1 MQQNGN
7 RKGTPMVIGNMRESV
22 EVVVV
27 GGGPGGYAAA
37 FHAADLGKEVALV
50 EQEPRLGGTCLLR
63 GCIPSKAMIT
73 AAERFHQAK
82 HSDFMGIS
90 VKDALLDMKKMGE
103 WRDGIIKNLTG
114 GLEQLCKAR
123 NIRRYLGRGHF
134 IGANEL
140 HVSTTGTPTTL
151 QFQQAIL
158 ALGSL
163 PIMPGIFK
171 RSERVMTSDEAL
183 ALYHLP
189 KSVLVVGGGYIGI
202 ELGSCLAALGTEVT
216 VVEMLDRILP
226 TTEPEMVRV
235 VRKAL
240 EARGMKF
247 HLESKVLEVQEGKN
261 SVAVKVQPKEGAA
274 WTKEYER
281 VLVAIGRKP
290 NTEDCGLERLGVTVD
305 KGFIVV
311 EEQSLRTNLP
321 HVYAIGDCSGQPML
335 AHRARRQG
343 IVAAEIV
350 AGHKSAYDN
359 RTVPAVIF
367 SEPEVATCGLS
378 EEEAKKA
385 GYEVKVGKFRLAT
398 LGRAMTLGATEG
410 LVMVIA
416 DAKTEVVLGVRMV
429 GAHVSELVGE
439 ATLAIE
445 TGMVLEDLIATIH
458 VHPTLSESIQEAAEA
473 VRGEAIH
480 SVRISKGPK
489 AGAK

>member
-1 MQQNGN
+1 
-7 RKGTPMVIGNMRESV
+7 
-22 EVVVV
+22 
-27 GGGPGGYAAA
+27 
-37 FHAADLGKEVALV
+37 
-50 EQEPRLGGTCLLR
+50 
-63 GCIPSKAMIT
+63 
-73 AAERFHQAK
+73 
-82 HSDFMGIS
+82 MG
-90 VKDALLDMKKMGE
+90 D

-114 GLEQLCKAR
+114 GLDQLCKAR
-123 NIRRYLGRGHF
+123 NIRRYVGRGHF
-134 IGANEL
+134 IGPNEL
-140 HVSTTGTPTTL
+140 HISTTGSPTTL
-151 QFQQAIL
+151 SFQQAIL

-226 TTEPEMVRV
+226 TTEPELVRV
-235 VRKAL
+235 VRKSL

-247 HLESKVLEVQEGKN
+247 HLAAKVMEVVEGKD
-261 SVAVKVQPKEGAA
+261 SVQVKVQPKEGPA

-290 NTEDCGLERLGVTVD
+290 NTDDCGLERLGVKVD
-305 KGFIVV
+305 KGFVV
-311 EEQSLRTNLP
+311 IDEQSCRTSLS

-350 AGHKSAYDN
+350 AGHKAAYDN

-367 SEPEVATCGLS
+367 SEPEIATCGLS
-378 EEEAKKA
+378 EEEAKQA
-385 GYEVKVGKFRLAT
+385 GYEVMVGKFHLKT
-398 LGRAMTLGATEG
+398 LGRAMTMGVTEG
-410 LVMVIA
+410 LILVIA

-429 GAHVSELVGE
+429 GAHVSELIGE
-439 ATLAIE
+439 AALAIE

-458 VHPTLSESIQEAAEA
+458 VHPTLGEAIQEAAEGA
-473 VRGEAIH
+473 RGESIH
-480 SVRISKGPK
+480 SVRVTRPTK
-489 AGAK
+489 AGTK

>member
-1 MQQNGN
+1 
-7 RKGTPMVIGNMRESV
+7 MVIGNMRETV

-73 AAERFHQAK
+73 AAERFHQTK
-82 HSDFMGIS
+82 HSDFMGIV
-90 VKDALLDMKKMGE
+90 VKDAAIDMKKMGE
-103 WRDGIIKNLTG
+103 WRDGVIKNLTT
-114 GLEQLCKAR
+114 GLDGLCKGR
-123 NIRRYLGRGHF
+123 NIRRYVGRGHF
-134 IGANEL
+134 TGPNEL
-140 HVSTTGTPTTL
+140 HISTTGTPTTL
-151 QFQQAIL
+151 NFKQAIL

-163 PIMPGIFK
+163 PVMPALFK

-202 ELGSCLAALGTEVT
+202 ELGSCLAALGTDVT

-226 TTEPEMVRV
+226 TTEPELVRV

-240 EARGMKF
+240 EGRGMKF
-247 HLESKVLEVQEGKN
+247 HLEAKVTEVKEGKDN
-261 SVAVKVQPKEGAA
+261 VAVSVQPKEGAA

-290 NTEDCGLERLGVTVD
+290 NTEDCGLERLGVKVE
-305 KGFIVV
+305 KGFIGID
-311 EEQSLRTNLP
+311 EQTCRTNLS

-343 IVAAEIV
+343 IIAAELV
-350 AGHKSAYDN
+350 AGHQAAFDN

-367 SEPEVATCGLS
+367 SEPEIATCGLS

-385 GYEVKVGKFRLAT
+385 GYEVKLGRFRFAG
-398 LGRAMTLGATEG
+398 LGRAMTMGATEG
-410 LVMVIA
+410 FVLIVA

-429 GAHVSELVGE
+429 GAHVSELIGE

-445 TGMVLEDLIATIH
+445 SGMVLEDLIATIH

-480 SVRISKGPK
+480 SVRMSKP
-489 AGAK
+489 AKVAAK

>member
-1 MQQNGN
+1 
-7 RKGTPMVIGNMRESV
+7 MVIGNMRESA

-37 FHAADLGKEVALV
+37 FHAADLGKDVALV
-50 EQEPRLGGTCLLR
+50 EQEARLGGTCLLR

-82 HSDFMGIS
+82 HSDFMGIT
-90 VKDALLDMKKMGE
+90 VKDAIMDMKKMGE
-103 WRDGIIKNLTG
+103 WRDGIIKKMTD
-114 GLEQLCKAR
+114 GLDGLCKGR
-123 NIRRYLGRGHF
+123 NIRRYVGRGHF
-134 IGANEL
+134 TGPNDL

-151 QFQQAIL
+151 GFQQAIL

-163 PIMPGIFK
+163 PIMPPIFK

-202 ELGSCLAALGTEVT
+202 ELGSCLAALGTDVT

-226 TTEPEMVRV
+226 TTEPDLVRV
-235 VRKAL
+235 VRKML
-240 EARGMKF
+240 EGRGMKF
-247 HLESKVLEVQEGKN
+247 NLESKVMEVKEGKD
-261 SVAVKVQPKEGAA
+261 SVKVTVQPKEGAA

-290 NTEDCGLERLGVTVD
+290 NTEDCGLERLGVKVD
-305 KGFIVV
+305 KGFVV
-311 EEQSLRTNLP
+311 IDEQTCRSSLP

-335 AHRARRQG
+335 AHRARRMG
-343 IVAAEIV
+343 IVAAEII

-359 RTVPAVIF
+359 LTVPAVIF
-367 SEPEVATCGLS
+367 SEPEIATCGLS

-385 GYEVKVGKFRLAT
+385 GYDVKVGRFRFGGHA
-398 LGRAMTLGATEG
+398 RALTMGATEG
-410 LVMVIA
+410 MVLVIA
-416 DAKTEVVLGVRMV
+416 DAKSEVVLGVRMV
-429 GAHVSELVGE
+429 GAHVSELIGE

-445 TGMVLEDLIATIH
+445 TATVLEDLIATIH
-458 VHPTLSESIQEAAEA
+458 VHPTMSESIQEAAES
-473 VRGEAIH
+473 VRGESIH
-480 SVRISKGPK
+480 SVRISKPAAK